1 MANLLDQLKSMTTI
15 VADTGD
21 VEAIKS
27 VKPVDA
33 TTNPSLLLK
42 ASTLPQYAHLID
54 ESIAHAKKLGGSKEA
69 QIENAADKLAV
80 LIGIEISKV
89 VPGRISTEVDARLS
103 FNRDAMVAKGR
114 KLIQLYQDSG
124 VGKERV
130 LIKLASTWEGIK
142 AGEILEKEGIQC
154 NLTLLFGFG
163 QARACAEAGVFL
175 ISPFVGRILD
185 WFKAKNPTTEYTQET
200 DPGVVSVRAIYA
212 YYKKH
217 GYKTVVMGASFR
229 NTGELI
235 ALAGCDRLTV
245 SPNLLQDLA
254 ATEGTLT
261 RVLTDGGKTAD
272 APAKMT
278 EEEFRFELNQDAMAT
293 EKLAE
298 GIRGFVADQ
307 IKLEVALAA
316 KL

>member
-1 MANLLDQLKSMTTI
+1 M
-15 VADTGD
+15 
-21 VEAIKS
+21 
-27 VKPVDA
+27 
-33 TTNPSLLLK
+33 
-42 ASTLPQYAHLID
+42 
-54 ESIAHAKKLGGSKEA
+54 
-69 QIENAADKLAV
+69 
-80 LIGIEISKV
+80 
-89 VPGRISTEVDARLS
+89 
-103 FNRDAMVAKGR
+103 
-114 KLIQLYQDSG
+114 
-124 VGKERV
+124 
-130 LIKLASTWEGIK
+130 
-142 AGEILEKEGIQC
+142 
-154 NLTLLFGFG
+154 LFGFG

-185 WFKAKNPTTEYTQET
+185 WYKAKTGETYTQET
-200 DPGVVSVRAIYA
+200 DPGVISVRNIYQ
-212 YYKKH
+212 YYKDH

-245 SPNLLQDLA
+245 SPGLLQELA

-261 RVLTDGGKTAD
+261 QVLKDNGATKT

-278 EEEFRFELNQDAMAT
+278 EEEFRFELNQDPMAT

-307 IKLEVALAA
+307 NKLEAALSE

>member
-33 TTNPSLLLK
+33 TTNPSLVLK
-42 ASTLPQYAHLID
+42 ASTLPQYAPLI
-54 ESIAHAKKLGGSKEA
+54 ETAIAYAKAQGGSKEA
-69 QIENAADKLAV
+69 QIDNAADKLAV
-80 LIGIEISKV
+80 LIGAEITKV

-103 FNRDAMVAKGR
+103 FNLDAMVAKGR
-114 KLIQLYQDSG
+114 KLIALYAESG
-124 VGKERV
+124 ISKDRV

-185 WFKAKNPTTEYTQET
+185 WYKAKTGEAYTQET

-212 YYKKH
+212 YYKAH

-229 NTGELI
+229 NVGELI

-261 RVLTDGGKTAD
+261 RVLTDGGKTST

-278 EEEFRFELNQDAMAT
+278 EAEFRFELNQDAMAT